1 MKITSWDYN
10 RAMQMQ
16 CLRNI
21 SNISDGQMLPFL
33 LDQVNGPICQVS
45 ADGGYDRRTCY
56 EAIARRGAKAA
67 IPPRHGAKIWQIGNC
82 RAERLARDENLR
94 RIR

>member
-1 MKITSWDYN
+1 
-10 RAMQMQ
+10 MQMQ

-56 EAIARRGAKAA
+56 EVIARRGAKAA